1 MDDTSEQDKK
11 QYEWLKPW
19 QFKPGQSGNPKGLP
33 KGTKSLKVFARE
45 MIQDMTDEEKVEY
58 LKGIDKDKIWE
69 MAEGKAKQDTEID
82 LSVSGPISIKLDE

>member
-1 MDDTSEQDKK
+1 MDDTNDQDKK

-33 KGTKSLKVFARE
+33 KGTKSLKTFARE
-45 MIQDMTDEEKVEY
+45 MLQNMTDKEKIEY

-69 MAEGKAKQDTEID
+69 MGEGKPKQDLEMSGELTSKVI
-82 LSVSGPISIKLDE
+82 SVDE